1 MRVNV
6 RYTYTMVGNTS
17 SSGQLSAF
25 LVSHSII
32 TKSLSPLHNNV
43 ASALLTVVYV
53 KCVMELG
60 ALIRIKY
67 GHPELSRKF
76 IHLCACSAV
85 VWWPLFDTSHW
96 GWRLNVTV
104 PACMAIRLVYKGA
117 VKKDPE
123 DEDVHTMSRTSSPSE
138 LLFGPLQMTLIMVY
152 VGLTKF
158 MTHTGLIIMAAFVGD
173 AAAAVVGLQY
183 GRHKY
188 KVAFGGEKSVEGSI
202 GCGLLTIAACVIY
215 GKICNVHM
223 LEWRPL
229 FAIGVT
235 SALVEATAI
244 KNWDNVFLC
253 VAMELMSLHL
263 PKLI

>member
-1 MRVNV
+1 M
-6 RYTYTMVGNTS
+6 TMDGSFS

-32 TKSLSPLHNNV
+32 TKPLSPLHNNV

-67 GHPELSRKF
+67 GRPELSRKF

-96 GWRLNVTV
+96 GWRLNCTV
-104 PACMAIRLVYKGA
+104 PTCMAIRLIYKGA
-117 VKKDPE
+117 ILKDPE

-138 LLFGPLQMTLIMVY
+138 LLFGPLQMCLIMVY

-173 AAAAVVGLQY
+173 AAAAAAGLHY
-183 GRHKY
+183 GRHRY
-188 KVAFGGEKSVEGSI
+188 KVALGGEKSVEGSI
-202 GCGLLTIAACVIY
+202 ACALFTMIGIFCY
-215 GKICNVHM
+215 CYMCSIDM

-229 FAIGVT
+229 LAIGIT

-244 KNWDNVFLC
+244 NNWDNVFLC
-253 VAMELMSLHL
+253 VAMEVMSLHL

>member
-1 MRVNV
+1 
-6 RYTYTMVGNTS
+6 MVDSDSPS

-25 LVSHSII
+25 LVGHSII
-32 TKSLSPLHNNV
+32 AKPLSPLHNNV
-43 ASALLTVVYV
+43 VSALLTVVYV

-67 GHPELSRKF
+67 GNPELSRKF

-85 VWWPLFDTSHW
+85 IWWPLFDTSHW

-104 PACMAIRLVYKGA
+104 PLCMAIRLIYKGA
-117 VKKDPE
+117 VLKDPE
-123 DEDVHTMSRTSSPSE
+123 DEDVRTMSRTSSPSE

-158 MTHTGLIIMAAFVGD
+158 MTHTGLIIMASFVGD
-173 AAAAVVGLQY
+173 AVAAVVGLHY
-183 GRHKY
+183 GRHRFN
-188 KVAFGGEKSVEGSI
+188 VAFSGEKSVEGSI
-202 GCGLLTIAACVIY
+202 GCGLFTMIGIFCY
-215 GKICNVHM
+215 CYMCNIDM

-229 FAIGVT
+229 LAIGIT
-235 SALVEATAI
+235 SAVVEATAL

-253 VAMELMSLHL
+253 IAMELMSLHL

>member
-1 MRVNV
+1 MSS
-6 RYTYTMVGNTS
+6 S
-17 SSGQLSAF
+17 SSGVGNNHLSGF
-25 LVSHSII
+25 LLNHSLIN
-32 TKSLSPLHNNV
+32 TPLSPLQNNV
-43 ASALLTVVYV
+43 AAALLTVAYV

-85 VWWPLFDTSHW
+85 IWWPLFDTTHW
-96 GWRLNVTV
+96 AWRLNTVV
-104 PACMAIRLVYKGA
+104 PAAMSIRLLYKGA
-117 VKKDPE
+117 ILKDPE

-158 MTHTGLIIMAAFVGD
+158 MTHTGLIIMASFVGD
-173 AAAAVVGLQY
+173 AAAAVVGINY
-183 GRHKY
+183 GRYKF

-202 GCGLLTIAACVIY
+202 GCGLFTMFGIFCYCYMCSLDMIE
-215 GKICNVHM
+215 
-223 LEWRPL
+223 LRPL
-229 FAIGVT
+229 FALGVA
-235 SALVEATAI
+235 SALVEATAL
-244 KNWDNVFLC
+244 KNYDNVFLC

-263 PKLI
+263 PKLL